1 MILYSKEA
9 KVNDSQ
15 YNLIPVLKPRNNITE
30 FSIQNI
36 RKHQIAYLK
45 EPRKEA
51 TENNFKVL
59 INDKNL
65 QDIDI

>member
-51 TENNFKVL
+51 KTTLKY
-59 INDKNL
+59 
-65 QDIDI
+65 